1 MFNTE
6 FLKRINIL
14 YVEDEPIIRD
24 SMQKVFEKL
33 FNHSIIATNGQDGYD
48 KFKFHY
54 DKGLMFDI
62 IISDINM
69 PIMNGLEM
77 IEKIRKINEHIPI
90 ILTTAYSDSKYFLD
104 AINHNIYHYAIKPI
118 KMKQLALAI
127 QDATMKYFDKKIIE
141 NKQIENERY
150 LEIINQA
157 TIVSKTDLSGYIT
170 FANELFSTI
179 SGYSNEELVGS
190 NQRIIRHDDMPTV
203 FFDEIWNTLRDRKVW
218 RGKIKNKAKDG
229 TPYFVHA
236 TIFPVF
242 DTYGEKVI
250 EYMAVQYIITDDELE
265 KRDFKKKVILNIKDN
280 KLAQIELKQEIHQLK
295 MRLKE
300 RYSSSDIDIAME
312 TLYGE
317 KRKNS
322 RLLVQIEHYEDLI
335 EKKVNQE
342 EELKD
347 KLNKQV
353 LLLRDEKLHSSSKYR
368 TISEEKQ
375 KLLLEIDILQKQV
388 LELNNVITES
398 NQKLNDLQDVI
409 KYREN
414 EILILKEKQIVP
426 SDK

>member
-1 MFNTE
+1 MFDTE
-6 FLKRINIL
+6 FLKRINVL

-24 SMQKVFEKL
+24 SMQHVFEKL
-33 FNHSIIATNGQDGYD
+33 FKHSIIATNGQDGYD

-54 DKGLMFDI
+54 DRGLMFDI

-77 IEKIRKINEHIPI
+77 VEKIRKINEHIPI

-104 AINHNIYHYAIKPI
+104 AINHNVHYYAIKPI
-118 KMKQLALAI
+118 KIKQLTMSI

-141 NKQIENERY
+141 NKQIENDRY

-157 TIVSKTDLSGYIT
+157 TIVSKTDLSGHIT

-203 FFDEIWNTLRDRKVW
+203 FFDEIWNTLRDKKVW
-218 RGKIKNKAKDG
+218 RGKIKNKSKDG

-242 DTYGEKVI
+242 DPYGEKVI

-265 KRDFKKKVILNIKDN
+265 KRDFKKKVIQNIKDS
-280 KLAQIELKQEIHQLK
+280 KLTQVELRQEINQLK

-322 RLLVQIEHYEDLI
+322 RLLLQIEHYEELI
-335 EKKVNQE
+335 EKKIAQE
-342 EELKD
+342 EELKE
-347 KLNKQV
+347 KLNKQI
-353 LLLRDEKLHSSSKYR
+353 LLLRDQKIDSSSKYT
-368 TISEEKQ
+368 TISQEKQ
-375 KLLLEIDILQKQV
+375 KLLIEVELLQKKV
-388 LELNNVITES
+388 LELNQIVQEN
-398 NQKLNDLQDVI
+398 NQKLSDLQDVI
-409 KYREN
+409 RYREN
-414 EILILKEKQIVP
+414 ELLILKEKLLE
-426 SDK
+426 SEK